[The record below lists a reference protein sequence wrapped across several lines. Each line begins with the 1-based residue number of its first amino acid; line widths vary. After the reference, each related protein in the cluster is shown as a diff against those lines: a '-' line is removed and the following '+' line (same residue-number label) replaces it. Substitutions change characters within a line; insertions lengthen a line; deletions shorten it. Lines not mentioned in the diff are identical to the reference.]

1 MDNIENLLVP
11 QMELSDKAAEKIL
24 TQLKNFRML
33 MSYYNCA
40 IMEVQTKLN
49 VLNEEYSLQHD
60 RNPIESIKS
69 RLKEPQ
75 SILNKLERKGL
86 PFSVKAI
93 EENLND
99 IAGIRVICSF
109 PEDVYTIAD
118 ALLKQDDIK
127 LIEQK
132 DYIMTPKP
140 NGYRSLHLIVEIPI
154 FLANEK
160 KPMKVEVQL
169 RTIAMDCW
177 GGQSIP
183 GPGSRF
189 PAGSGRR

>member
-99 IAGIRVICSF
+99 IAAYG
-109 PEDVYTIAD
+109 
-118 ALLKQDDIK
+118 
-127 LIEQK
+127 
-132 DYIMTPKP
+132 
-140 NGYRSLHLIVEIPI
+140 
-154 FLANEK
+154 
-160 KPMKVEVQL
+160 
-169 RTIAMDCW
+169 
-177 GGQSIP
+177 
-183 GPGSRF
+183 
-189 PAGSGRR
+189 

>member
-1 MDNIENLLVP
+1 MENTMDNIENLLVP

-160 KPMKVEVQL
+160 SP
-169 RTIAMDCW
+169 
-177 GGQSIP
+177 
-183 GPGSRF
+183 
-189 PAGSGRR
+189 